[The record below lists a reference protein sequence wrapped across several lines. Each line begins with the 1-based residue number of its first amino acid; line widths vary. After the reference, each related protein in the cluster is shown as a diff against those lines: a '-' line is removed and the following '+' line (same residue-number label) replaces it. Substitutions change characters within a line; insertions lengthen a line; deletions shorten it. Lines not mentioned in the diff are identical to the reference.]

1 VFEIDFSSDSIESL
15 RVLSLKLPHDTNLL
29 QPDIVALSQ
38 FPGRLEAIP
47 GNGSLRLS
55 SRLANGD
62 RIDSIRLQWKDSL
75 RDVESS
81 LEIRFSREFEIIDE
95 ALSRLVAAHEAGTA
109 SSLSAGVFR
118 RKPVLQEL
126 MQVLGL
132 EALQWQPTGSAAMAT
147 DRSHRIAAKSA
158 RHNRSW
164 RRPGATRTLLRPLP
178 WRRDLEPSRFFGRR
192 GAGKTDSAVCT
203 AHSVATE
210 GLAAGKQPAAITH
223 AAAGLDRI

>member
-95 ALSRLVAAHEAGTA
+95 ALSRLVAAWKRCNGNRPQPPNRGKIG
-109 SSLSAGVFR
+109 SSQ
-118 RKPVLQEL
+118 PVL
-126 MQVLGL
+126 
-132 EALQWQPTGSAAMAT
+132 AAAWRYSNPIAATAMAT
-147 DRSHRIAAKSA
+147 
-158 RHNRSW
+158 
-164 RRPGATRTLLRPLP
+164 RPRTLPVF
-178 WRRDLEPSRFFGRR
+178 WQARRRKNGF
-192 GAGKTDSAVCT
+192 C
-203 AHSVATE
+203 SVHRAFCR
-210 GLAAGKQPAAITH
+210 
-223 AAAGLDRI
+223 D